1 MSGQLFPY
9 AAAEVTAPI
18 VGQLFSLMP
27 RQDMEELTV
36 RSIRILT
43 SLFEPFMFIR
53 AMVHHQIHHDGYAA
67 FLAFGNQ
74 AIHILGRVL
83 NNNFSAGDLLL
94 TLTYDEEAYDKMRKA
109 IENGM
114 LVTEAFA
121 KFGTAPTAPRAL
133 PQAVSSSPHRALL
146 WAPVAI

>member
-1 MSGQLFPY
+1 MSGQLVPY

-36 RSIRILT
+36 RSIWILT

-53 AMVHHQIHHDGYAA
+53 AMVHHQIHHDGYTA

-74 AIHILGRVL
+74 AIHILKCAESGINIVVIGNVVSLIRHGRAVYRRKPQNL
-83 NNNFSAGDLLL
+83 NAQFL
-94 TLTYDEEAYDKMRKA
+94 
-109 IENGM
+109 
-114 LVTEAFA
+114 
-121 KFGTAPTAPRAL
+121 
-133 PQAVSSSPHRALL
+133 
-146 WAPVAI
+146 